1 MGTVPKVVPFSRQL
15 CGRQQSSPAIEA
27 IVQGVGANA
36 TSFPQMD
43 TMRMSC
49 EEMLSR
55 MNLSCG
61 SRERERW
68 LSVVASTAVLI
79 AAYFVLSLLLLLLLA
94 PLFFSLCRSF
104 SRWFNQNVTSATQ
117 LGGSNNCA

>member
-1 MGTVPKVVPFSRQL
+1 MYPKHGGQAHVHDARDGPHQQQQSSTGTVPKVVPFSRQL

-79 AAYFVLSLLLLLLLA
+79 VAYFVLLL
-94 PLFFSLCRSF
+94 
-104 SRWFNQNVTSATQ
+104 
-117 LGGSNNCA
+117 